1 MKIQIIIFIATI
13 FFILNTY
20 YDGKF
25 INTMKTW
32 KKYYQ
37 MIGIAF
43 IGLSIYL
50 FTKNNPNNVR
60 DLFTYTNNIIK
71 YMPIDKDANK
81 FISPLLN
88 MQNNFPQ
95 LNNNNLNTSYA
106 NNINQNTQQFVNNYK
121 QENKLLNSGKTT
133 TKRSVSE
140 TKKKYVAAQQGWKC
154 THCKQQLPAWFEVDH
169 KVRLEYGGSNH
180 IDNLEAL
187 CRDCHGKK
195 TAMENL

>member
-88 MQNNFPQ
+88 IIVFYSIFPRIIIFFA
-95 LNNNNLNTSYA
+95 TTMCTA
-106 NNINQNTQQFVNNYK
+106 NSF
-121 QENKLLNSGKTT
+121 
-133 TKRSVSE
+133 
-140 TKKKYVAAQQGWKC
+140 
-154 THCKQQLPAWFEVDH
+154 F
-169 KVRLEYGGSNH
+169 
-180 IDNLEAL
+180 
-187 CRDCHGKK
+187 
-195 TAMENL
+195 

>member
-95 LNNNNLNTSYA
+95 VNNNNLNSSYS

-133 TKRSVSE
+133 TKEVLV
-140 TKKKYVAAQQGWKC
+140 KQKKYVAAQQGWKC
-154 THCKQQLPAWFEVDH
+154 THCKQQLPAWFEVII
-169 KVRLEYGGSNH
+169 RLDWNMVDQ
-180 IDNLEAL
+180 IILII
-187 CRDCHGKK
+187 
-195 TAMENL
+195 